1 MVDESILI
9 TKRDELKEK
18 INKDKS
24 IKKDSFDNL
33 NSEYPNMVTKKYV
46 TLFFSFDIVNSTQYK
61 TIALQ
66 NSINII
72 REIFREI
79 ETLMDENI
87 QIMQYWR
94 TIGDEIIFYLEVY
107 KMEEILESI
116 EIVFAILNRVRKDIL
131 NEKIKLNCFDTNYR
145 YKYPELISLKA
156 TAWLAIVSENDRE
169 AQNVKY
175 KVGYM
180 TNDKRLEFQGY
191 DIDIGF
197 RVAEY
202 TRNRRFALSF
212 ELAYL
217 ISKYERYKD
226 NLKFIG
232 YRKMKGVWN
241 QRKYPII
248 WYHNKHLKK
257 LKDEENLDDNDF
269 ILEDFNKSFFYDE
282 EEFCEL
288 TKEYISLNQEV
299 VDEKNSQEIT
309 HLLDK
314 ICQNLNLTKKI
325 DEIYKTI
332 NEKNL
337 LVEI

>member
-145 YKYPELISLKA
+145 YK
-156 TAWLAIVSENDRE
+156 
-169 AQNVKY
+169 
-175 KVGYM
+175 
-180 TNDKRLEFQGY
+180 
-191 DIDIGF
+191 
-197 RVAEY
+197 
-202 TRNRRFALSF
+202 
-212 ELAYL
+212 
-217 ISKYERYKD
+217 
-226 NLKFIG
+226 
-232 YRKMKGVWN
+232 
-241 QRKYPII
+241 
-248 WYHNKHLKK
+248 
-257 LKDEENLDDNDF
+257 
-269 ILEDFNKSFFYDE
+269 
-282 EEFCEL
+282 
-288 TKEYISLNQEV
+288 
-299 VDEKNSQEIT
+299 
-309 HLLDK
+309 
-314 ICQNLNLTKKI
+314 
-325 DEIYKTI
+325 
-332 NEKNL
+332 
-337 LVEI
+337 